1 VLIVLSRVYVHAEL
15 VDKSFG

>member
-1 VLIVLSRVYVHAEL
+1 VLVLLSRVYIHAEL